1 MGKKARKLRSP
12 KYARKASA
20 FRATVE
26 RINKD
31 KTTSNATETTNNTTE
46 TVAVVQETK
55 EETKPHL

>member
-26 RINKD
+26 RINKE
-31 KTTSNATETTNNTTE
+31 ETTNNTTE

-55 EETKPHL
+55 EETKAQIQSNK